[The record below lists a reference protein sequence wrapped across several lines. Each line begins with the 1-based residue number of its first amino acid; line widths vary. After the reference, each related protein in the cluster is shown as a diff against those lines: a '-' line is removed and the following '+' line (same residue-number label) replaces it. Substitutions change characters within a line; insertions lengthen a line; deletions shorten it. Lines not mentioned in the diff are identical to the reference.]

1 MPTATVRHTRRP
13 PTKTAKAQAA
23 PTCTPQPTRAPSTPK
38 KAPKPAKP
46 PTAKAASSRPSRA
59 PTKKPVRRNNTT
71 AATTSKSPVKATKPP
86 AKATKPPAKPTR
98 FWRALGLSA
107 AGVAAAAGLYA
118 AYRKR
123 GTLMAAVQ
131 PMLQRMTP
139 AEKARF
145 VKKCN
150 AKGVKGKTAKG
161 VVKGVDKGRGK
172 AGYVSAVV
180 VAVVALVLAVSYS
193 LGKTRS
199 GLSGRDDTDPYNTAG
214 DTLIGMEVGK
224 PRTALVENSTDSTDS
239 DHSSDSDTS
248 AYNSDTSSEDL
259 DDDDD
264 NTQNIK
270 NRIRVLEEL
279 LEPYVGDT
287 TWKKRAHDLKKMKIT
302 ELFTRRLRELHNTC
316 KRLTKDSP
324 GTCHSERACAWMK
337 DTNHLQNDP
346 FCGSKEFANDV
357 NRRKYVFEATPEYIT
372 HQAGQ
377 PQSQFEGYWKGMLN
391 KQFV

>member
-1 MPTATVRHTRRP
+1 MPTATIRHTRRP

-23 PTCTPQPTRAPSTPK
+23 PTGTPKPTRAPSTPK

-59 PTKKPVRRNNTT
+59 PTKKPVRRNNTA
-71 AATTSKSPVKATKPP
+71 AATTSKPPV
-86 AKATKPPAKPTR
+86 KATKPPAKPTR

-131 PMLQRMTP
+131 PVLQRMTP

-199 GLSGRDDTDPYNTAG
+199 GLSGRDGNITQGVKEGQYREMSRGN
-214 DTLIGMEVGK
+214 E
-224 PRTALVENSTDSTDS
+224 
-239 DHSSDSDTS
+239 
-248 AYNSDTSSEDL
+248 TSSNNSENNDSESEEIQAIH
-259 DDDDD
+259 DD
-264 NTQNIK
+264 IK
-270 NRIRVLEEL
+270 KTNAIAEQLMVDSMETYINEHKKDATFIDWLKSWENVDYRLFCNPDSLRSFHNYYTPWAKACTKYHIIPPSWGKLPSCREEGFRRWLETE
-279 LEPYVGDT
+279 GND
-287 TWKKRAHDLKKMKIT
+287 IT
-302 ELFTRRLRELHNTC
+302 
-316 KRLTKDSP
+316 D
-324 GTCHSERACAWMK
+324 
-337 DTNHLQNDP
+337 
-346 FCGSKEFANDV
+346 
-357 NRRKYVFEATPEYIT
+357 
-372 HQAGQ
+372 
-377 PQSQFEGYWKGMLN
+377 
-391 KQFV
+391 